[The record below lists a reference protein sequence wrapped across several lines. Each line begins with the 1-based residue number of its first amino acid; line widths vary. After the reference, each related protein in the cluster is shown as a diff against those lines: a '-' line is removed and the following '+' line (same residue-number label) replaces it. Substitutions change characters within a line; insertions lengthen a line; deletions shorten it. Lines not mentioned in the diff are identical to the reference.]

1 MRTNISYEDVIQP
14 LTNAIRSKSLNGLP
28 LSSENIMKSP
38 ISWSQYS
45 PTRIKL
51 EFDLPNEYF
60 CPERSEFKIRLSKR
74 IILSN
79 GVINPSKIVIYRHMC
94 NNKNER
100 FKKAVIEFY
109 VYDKHFMK
117 ADQKLTKLAYKVI
130 DQFLYDGTTWK
141 LGLVFHKNVRKHFS
155 LTLFKKWSFQLRIP
169 SVNVNKS
176 AENCKYCQILRDP

>member
-1 MRTNISYEDVIQP
+1 MQCEYTSRYVSVNLRLTMRTNISYEDAITP
-14 LTNAIRSKSLNGLP
+14 LTSGIQSKLLNGLP
-28 LSSENIMKSP
+28 LRSENIVKSP

-51 EFDLPNEYF
+51 ELNLPNEYF
-60 CPERSEFKIRLSKR
+60 CPERSEFKLHLSKR

-79 GVINPSKIVIYRHMC
+79 GVDVINPSQIVIYSHMC

-109 VYDKHFMK
+109 VYDEHFMK
-117 ADQKLTKLAYKVI
+117 ANQKLTKLAYKVI
-130 DQFLYDGTTWK
+130 NQFLYDGTTWK

-155 LTLFKKWSFQLRIP
+155 LTLVKK
-169 SVNVNKS
+169 
-176 AENCKYCQILRDP
+176 

>member
-1 MRTNISYEDVIQP
+1 MQCEYTSSYVSVNLRLTMQTNISYDDAINP
-14 LTNAIRSKSLNGLP
+14 LTNAIQSKLLNGLR
-28 LSSENIMKSP
+28 LSSEKIVKSP
-38 ISWSQYS
+38 ISWSQNS
-45 PTRIKL
+45 PIRIKL
-51 EFDLPNEYF
+51 ELDLPNEYF
-60 CPERSEFKIRLSKR
+60 CPERSEFKTRLSKR
-74 IILSN
+74 IILPN
-79 GVINPSKIVIYRHMC
+79 GVDIISSSQIVIYRHMC

-155 LTLFKKWSFQLRIP
+155 RTLFKK
-169 SVNVNKS
+169 
-176 AENCKYCQILRDP
+176 